1 MCLRIVRLNIGKNS
15 NDPNE
20 DLSNYIIKR
29 FLRQDIVQKVF
40 NLLTIDCT

>member
-1 MCLRIVRLNIGKNS
+1 MRLSMVKNS

-29 FLRQDIVQKVF
+29 FIHNFQLHF
-40 NLLTIDCT
+40 